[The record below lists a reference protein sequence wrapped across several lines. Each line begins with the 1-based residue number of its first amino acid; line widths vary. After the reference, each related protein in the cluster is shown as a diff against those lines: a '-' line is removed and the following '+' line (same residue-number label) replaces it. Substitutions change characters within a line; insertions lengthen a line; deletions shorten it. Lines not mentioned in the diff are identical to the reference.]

1 MKAKMLGAT
10 KGDPVREVDVL
21 PIGTPV
27 RLKSDPR
34 VIGRI
39 RAHEYHESGF
49 LSPIPYSV
57 EWDNSDLAFAVRGWF
72 FTYATGQVP
81 RAKARG
87 LLKK

>member
-1 MKAKMLGAT
+1 MKAKMMGNT
-10 KGDPVREVDVL
+10 KDDPIQEVEVL

-27 RLKSDPR
+27 RLKRDPR

-57 EWDNSDLAFAVRGWF
+57 EWDDPDLAREVRGWL
-72 FTYATGQVP
+72 FTYATDDQVEP
-81 RAKARG
+81 IHQSEQR
-87 LLKK
+87 